1 MRQTDRSSANILFV
15 ISSLSVGG
23 TEKHLVSISRALRSR
38 GWNVAVYSTGGS
50 GPLVKEL
57 GIGGVRVIP
66 APNLC
71 GISAIGRIF
80 RLPITALHLLGVL
93 LKERFA
99 VVHFFLPE
107 AYLVGAPLA
116 LLAGVKL
123 RIMSRRSLNVYQSK
137 HWVASFLERRWHSF
151 MSAVLAN
158 SRSVARQLE
167 LEGVKAE
174 RLGLIYN
181 GSSGSTSK
189 IRERTRV
196 ALGVNDATIVF
207 IIVANLIPYKGHLDL
222 IEALGRV
229 ADQLPADWR
238 LLIVGRDDGVG
249 PAAKGLAKSL
259 GIADKT
265 SFLGLRNDV
274 PDLLAASDIGL
285 LASHEEGFSN
295 AILEGMRAGLPMIVT
310 DAGGNAEAVI
320 DEQTGF
326 VVPVRD
332 PTAFGEAVLRL
343 ASDPRLRQTFGENGK
358 RRVERCFD
366 LKGCVT
372 AYEAL
377 YLGILA
383 GKLPGDI
390 DEIRYGV

>member
-1 MRQTDRSSANILFV
+1 MQQTDRSPANILFV
-15 ISSLSVGG
+15 ISSLNVGG
-23 TEKHLVSISRALRSR
+23 TEKHLASISRALRSR
-38 GWNVAVYSTGGS
+38 DWSVTVYSTGGM
-50 GPLVKEL
+50 GPLAKDL
-57 GIGGVRVIP
+57 YNGGVRVIP
-66 APNLC
+66 APNC

-80 RLPITALHLLGVL
+80 RLPVTALHLLSVL

-99 VVHFFLPE
+99 IVHFFLPE

-116 LLAGVKL
+116 LLAGIKL

-137 HWVASFLERRWHSF
+137 HPVAGFLERRWHSF
-151 MSAVLAN
+151 MTAVLAN
-158 SRSVARQLE
+158 SRSVATQLE
-167 LEGVKAE
+167 LEGIRAD

-181 GSSGSTSK
+181 GLNGGTSNS
-189 IRERTRV
+189 RERTRN
-196 ALGVNDATIVF
+196 ALRVNDATLVF

-238 LLIVGRDDGVG
+238 LLVVGRDDGVG
-249 PAAKGLAKSL
+249 SAAKARAKSL
-259 GIADKT
+259 GIADKI
-265 SFLGLRNDV
+265 SFLGSRNDV

-295 AILEGMRAGLPMIVT
+295 AILEAMRAGLPMIVT
-310 DAGGNAEAVI
+310 DAGGNPEAVI
-320 DEQTGF
+320 DGQTGF

-332 PTAFGEAVLRL
+332 LIAFSEAVLRL
-343 ASDPRLRQTFGENGK
+343 ASDPGLRQRFGEKGK
-358 RRVERCFD
+358 RRVEQYFD
-366 LKGCVT
+366 LNGCVT

-377 YLGILA
+377 YRGILA

-390 DEIRYGV
+390 DEIRYRV